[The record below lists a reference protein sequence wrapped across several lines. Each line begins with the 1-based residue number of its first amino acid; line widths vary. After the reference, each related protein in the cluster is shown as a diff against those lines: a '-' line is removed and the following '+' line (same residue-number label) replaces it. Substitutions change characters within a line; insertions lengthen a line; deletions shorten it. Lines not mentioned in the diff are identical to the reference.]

1 VTSQDYKNI
10 APTLSDQPGVYRF
23 IDPEG
28 KIIYV
33 GKAKNLKKRIASYFV
48 KTQVSHKTVMMV
60 KHASTLEYTVVDSE
74 KEALLLEN
82 SLIKEYQPHYNI
94 SLKDDKT
101 YPFICVK
108 KEHFPRIFITRRYI
122 NDGSEYFGPYTSVFR
137 VREILDLVKTLYPL
151 RNCNLNLTPENIA
164 KKKFK
169 VCLEY
174 HLGNCKGP
182 CEARQTEPDY
192 NTSIDNIR
200 SILKGNVGEL
210 IGLLKRS
217 MAQLAAD
224 FKYEEAERIKQQ
236 LYSLEEYRTKSTVV
250 NKAISHVDVFSIISD
265 EKKAYVNFLK
275 IVNGA
280 IIQIKSIE
288 IVKKLDD
295 EEPREILEL
304 AVLQI
309 RQELKTTSKEIIVPF
324 KINYPDASIKITVPK
339 KGDRKKLLDLSA
351 TNAMFYKRAKMEI
364 ADKSKRENPNERV
377 LKQLQEDFK
386 LKELPAQ
393 IECFDNSNFQGSY
406 PVASMVVFK
415 NAKPSK
421 KDYRHFNIKTVV
433 GPDDFA
439 SMEEIV
445 YRRYKRQLE
454 EKQPL
459 PQLIIID
466 GGKGQLSAALNSLQK
481 LDLIGKVAI
490 AGIAKRLEEIY
501 FPGDPLPLYINKKS
515 ESLRLVQHI
524 RDEAHRFAITF
535 HRQKR
540 QAGTLQSELTQIK
553 GIGASTTEALLKAF
567 KSVSKI
573 KTATEEE
580 LTNVVGS
587 SKARLIL
594 THFA

>member
-1 VTSQDYKNI
+1 MTPQDYKNI

-23 IDPEG
+23 IDAEG

-33 GKAKNLKKRIASYFV
+33 GKAKNLKKRLSSYFV
-48 KTQVSHKTVMMV
+48 KTQASHKTVMMV
-60 KHASTLEYTVVDSE
+60 RHARNFEYTIVDSE

-108 KEHFPRIFITRRYI
+108 NEHFPRVFITRRYI

-137 VREILDLVKTLYPL
+137 VREILDLIKSLYPL
-151 RNCNLNLTPENIA
+151 RNCNLNLTPENI
-164 KKKFK
+164 KKNKFK

-182 CEARQTEPDY
+182 CEARQTENDY
-192 NTSIDNIR
+192 NISIDNIR
-200 SILKGNVGEL
+200 SILKGSIGEL
-210 IGLLKRS
+210 MALLKKN
-217 MAQLAAD
+217 MAVLSGE
-224 FKYEEAERIKQQ
+224 FKFEEAERIKQQ
-236 LYSLEEYRTKSTVV
+236 LLTLDEYRTKSTVV
-250 NKAISHVDVFSIISD
+250 NKSISHVDVFSIISD

-275 IVNGA
+275 IVNGT

-288 IVKKLDD
+288 ILKKLD
-295 EEPREILEL
+295 EEEQEILEL

-309 RQELKTTSKEIIVPF
+309 RQELKTSSKEIIVPF
-324 KINYPDASIKITVPK
+324 RITYPDATVKITVPQ
-339 KGDRKKLLDLSA
+339 KGDRKKLLDLSHK
-351 TNAMFYKRAKMEI
+351 NVMFYKQAKMEI
-364 ADKSKRENPNERV
+364 ADKSKREKPNERV
-377 LKQLQEDFK
+377 LKQLQQDFR
-386 LKELPAQ
+386 LKELPEQ

-415 NAKPSK
+415 DGKPSK
-421 KDYRHFNIKTVV
+421 KDYRHFNIKTVS
-433 GPDDFA
+433 GPNDFA

-466 GGKGQLSAALNSLQK
+466 GGKGQLSAAINSLQK
-481 LDLIGKVAI
+481 LDLVGKVAI

-501 FPGDPLPLYINKKS
+501 FPGDPLPQYINKKS
-515 ESLRLVQHI
+515 ESLRLIQHI

-540 QAGTLQSELTQIK
+540 QAGTIKSELTNIK
-553 GIGASTTEALLKAF
+553 GIGPSAVQALLKAF
-567 KSVSKI
+567 KSVQKI

-580 LTNVVGS
+580 LVKVVGN
-587 SKARLIL
+587 SKAKRIL
-594 THFA
+594 MHFA